1 MGRDLLQL
9 QKLLK
14 DLDEFEKITK
24 QLQNSDTN
32 LSDVRAIFDAAIEQY
47 PSLDF
52 YLKAD
57 AQIVHSPSFESGIVK
72 LLDDEVEQLTEM
84 EKNSVECFRYS
95 NDVDNI
101 VAIDDN
107 LSLVQKALKN
117 KRRKVS
123 HAEYSSLTFV
133 PPTSNVLFSNAR
145 LVLTDYRK
153 SMSPYTFEGVMFLK
167 INRDYWD
174 LDLVAKIVGK

>member
-1 MGRDLLQL
+1 ME
-9 QKLLK
+9 
-14 DLDEFEKITK
+14 EFEKITK
-24 QLQNSDTN
+24 QLQNSDTT

-47 PSLDF
+47 PSMDF
-52 YLKAD
+52 YLEAD
-57 AQIVHSPSFESGIVK
+57 AHIVHSPSFESGIVK
-72 LLDDEVEQLTEM
+72 LLDDEVDQLTEM
-84 EKNSVECFRYS
+84 ERNSVECFRCS

-133 PPTSNVLFSNAR
+133 PPTSNVVERLFSNAR

-153 SMSPYTFEGVMFLK
+153 SMSPYTFECVMFLK
-167 INRDYWD
+167 INRHYWD

>member
-1 MGRDLLQL
+1 M
-9 QKLLK
+9 
-14 DLDEFEKITK
+14 
-24 QLQNSDTN
+24 
-32 LSDVRAIFDAAIEQY
+32 
-47 PSLDF
+47 DF

-72 LLDDEVEQLTEM
+72 LLDDEVDQLTEM
-84 EKNSVECFRYS
+84 ERVECFRYS

-133 PPTSNVLFSNAR
+133 PPTSNVVERLFSNAR

-153 SMSPYTFEGVMFLK
+153 SMSPYTFECVMFLK
-167 INRDYWD
+167 INRHYWD

>member
-1 MGRDLLQL
+1 M
-9 QKLLK
+9 K

-72 LLDDEVEQLTEM
+72 LLDDEVDQLTER
-84 EKNSVECFRYS
+84 ERNSVGCFRYRA
-95 NDVDNI
+95 NDMDNI
-101 VAIDDN
+101 VAMGDN
-107 LSLVQKALKN
+107 LSLVQKALKT

-123 HAEYSSLTFV
+123 RGDYSSLIFV
-133 PPTSNVLFSNAR
+133 PPTSNVVERLFSNAR
-145 LVLTDYRK
+145 LALTDYRK
-153 SMSPYTFEGVMFLK
+153 SMSPYTFECVMFLK